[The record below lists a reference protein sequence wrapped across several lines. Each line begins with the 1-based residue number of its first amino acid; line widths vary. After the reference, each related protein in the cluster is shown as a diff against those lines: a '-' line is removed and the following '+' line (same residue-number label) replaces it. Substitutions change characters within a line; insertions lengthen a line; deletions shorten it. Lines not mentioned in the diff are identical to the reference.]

1 MATLSPCQTRV
12 KPMFFHL
19 IQVPPP
25 PSTPDTVT
33 DWFYSQALDS
43 FSHKEEPR
51 KDAQSA
57 KSTKSSRKN
66 AEIIGVRGPKAK
78 FQHPWAAC
86 PPFSHSYPFPNS
98 GGSEGKESIC
108 NASTRF
114 WFLCWEDPLDKGMA
128 THSSILAWR
137 ILWTEEPHGYS
148 PWGHRVGHDWVTN
161 TFTSLTKSPQVLNL
175 DLCEFKKK
183 YIPVICD
190 QFSVLGLPGI
200 LVLFLHLRKSFKKT
214 NKEIFHLMTLPPN
227 KATCFCR
234 YFLFQPSFLLEN
246 GHIIYDQPK
255 LWMQSQFYKK
265 AGILNPFCYRRGI
278 N

>member
-1 MATLSPCQTRV
+1 MA
-12 KPMFFHL
+12 
-19 IQVPPP
+19 
-25 PSTPDTVT
+25 
-33 DWFYSQALDS
+33 
-43 FSHKEEPR
+43 
-51 KDAQSA
+51 
-57 KSTKSSRKN
+57 
-66 AEIIGVRGPKAK
+66 GGG
-78 FQHPWAAC
+78 
-86 PPFSHSYPFPNS
+86 FP
-98 GGSEGKESIC
+98 GGSDGKKIC
-108 NASTRF
+108 LQCQRPEFYPWVGKIHWRREWLPTPL
-114 WFLCWEDPLDKGMA
+114 FLPGEFHGQK
-128 THSSILAWR
+128 SLAA
-137 ILWTEEPHGYS
+137 YS